1 MVSLVSLSL
10 KGRLSISAYYISPL
24 FFFKSP
30 SIPMK
35 KNETKT
41 FIFPHRVV
49 EMSLHS
55 IIISRLQSWKQSGF
69 AFLTFS
75 FVFCSTR
82 FCVFKWHILFLLC
95 VFGDFPL
102 LHPISFKS
110 GINFC
115 EAIIANGILNASE
128 INLFLHS
135 LRLTK
140 AEAKAQKFVHCTMLR
155 DDLHL
160 SMFSPLRF
168 VCLIKEKTFYSSG
181 AAEICWRSVLGVT
194 LPRGFGPHRTNQI
207 KIFIFCTFS
216 SFFCRSSSTKQ
227 IPQPRF

>member
-1 MVSLVSLSL
+1 MKLKHLFSHTELLRWAYIQSSYLVFNLENNRVL
-10 KGRLSISAYYISPL
+10 RFWL
-24 FFFKSP
+24 F
-30 SIPMK
+30 
-35 KNETKT
+35 
-41 FIFPHRVV
+41 
-49 EMSLHS
+49 HS
-55 IIISRLQSWKQSGF
+55 
-69 AFLTFS
+69 S
-75 FVFCSTR
+75 FVPHDFVCLNGT
-82 FCVFKWHILFLLC
+82 FFFLLC

-102 LHPISFKS
+102 LHPISFES